1 MAKLKK
7 GDRIILPSVRP
18 FHWNKKGKMDVFL
31 GKNATIQS
39 VYDKTDTLQQ
49 ITFVTDDNIV
59 SGPWQFLSTD
69 MEPIFQIGDI
79 VGLKKPFKIFRNFGK
94 KYDICDD
101 NGNCLAVDESE
112 IFKTQ
117 SNNNTMKAMKDAV
130 LAVAK
135 SLAKANNTVTT
146 LEIKTEL
153 RRDYPY
159 YFWTQ
164 KAVSDYMDQLAGDG
178 VFTYKDNGTYRIY
191 SLTKTKATAGPVS
204 KSIVSVT
211 TSTGGGIAK
220 VSGTVATKKAPVR
233 KSKNT
238 TSRATISRANVLK
251 LVTDPNFESMSIT
264 GIGTVTLVTVKSQ
277 KKSVQGYLTPS
288 KLSKLTHVKVSG
300 RVYEVK

>member
-1 MAKLKK
+1 MAKLIKV
-7 GDRIILPSVRP
+7 GDIIKLTSTRP
-18 FHWNKKGKMDVFL
+18 YHWAKNGAMDEFL
-31 GKNATIQS
+31 GKKVEVEYVSSPDKLGIQWITVKNAKSQRGI
-39 VYDKTDTLQQ
+39 
-49 ITFVTDDNIV
+49 
-59 SGPWQFLSTD
+59 PWSFLSSD
-69 MEPIFQIGDI
+69 IESYSNPYKIGDE
-79 VGLKKPFKIFRNFGK
+79 VVLVEPFKVFRLLPNNRL
-94 KYDICDD
+94 DICDSE
-101 NGNCLAVDESE
+101 GNCISVNRNQVKLKQTD
-112 IFKTQ
+112 
-117 SNNNTMKAMKDAV
+117 MKAMKDAV

-135 SLAKANNTVTT
+135 SLAKANNTMTT

-164 KAVSDYMDQLAGDG
+164 KVVSDYMDQFAGDG

-220 VSGTVATKKAPVR
+220 VSGAVATKKAAVK

-238 TSRATISRANVLK
+238 VSRANVLK
-251 LVTDPNFESMSIT
+251 LVTGPNFESMSIT
-264 GIGTVTLVTVKSQ
+264 GIGIVTLVTVKSQ

-300 RVYEVK
+300 KVYEVK

>member
-1 MAKLKK
+1 MAKLIKV
-7 GDRIILPSVRP
+7 GDIIKLTSTRP
-18 FHWNKKGKMDVFL
+18 YHWAKNGAMDEFL
-31 GKNATIQS
+31 GKKVEVEYVSSPDKLGIQRITVKNAKSQRGI
-39 VYDKTDTLQQ
+39 
-49 ITFVTDDNIV
+49 
-59 SGPWQFLSTD
+59 PWSFLSSD
-69 MEPIFQIGDI
+69 IESYSNPYKIGDE
-79 VGLKKPFKIFRNFGK
+79 VVLVEPFKVFRLLPNNRL
-94 KYDICDD
+94 DICDSE
-101 NGNCLAVDESE
+101 GNCISVNRNQVKLKQTD
-112 IFKTQ
+112 
-117 SNNNTMKAMKDAV
+117 MKAMKDAV

-164 KAVSDYMDQLAGDG
+164 KVVSDYMDQFAGDG

-238 TSRATISRANVLK
+238 ISRANVLK

-264 GIGTVTLVTVKSQ
+264 GIGIVTLVTVKSQ

-300 RVYEVK
+300 KVYEVK

>member
-1 MAKLKK
+1 MAKLIKV
-7 GDRIILPSVRP
+7 GDIIKLTSTRP
-18 FHWNKKGKMDVFL
+18 YHWAKNGAMDEFL
-31 GKNATIQS
+31 GKKVEVEYVSSPDKLGIQWITVKNAKSQRGI
-39 VYDKTDTLQQ
+39 
-49 ITFVTDDNIV
+49 
-59 SGPWQFLSTD
+59 PWSFLSSD
-69 MEPIFQIGDI
+69 IESYSNPYKIGDE
-79 VGLKKPFKIFRNFGK
+79 VVLVEPFKVFRLLPNNRL
-94 KYDICDD
+94 DICDSE
-101 NGNCLAVDESE
+101 GNCISVNRNQVKLKQTD
-112 IFKTQ
+112 
-117 SNNNTMKAMKDAV
+117 MKAMKDAV

-164 KAVSDYMDQLAGDG
+164 KVVSDYMDQFAGDG

-220 VSGTVATKKAPVR
+220 VSGAVATKKAAVK

-238 TSRATISRANVLK
+238 VSRANVLK
-251 LVTDPNFESMSIT
+251 LVTGPNFESMSIT
-264 GIGTVTLVTVKSQ
+264 GIGIVTLVTVKSQ

-300 RVYEVK
+300 KVYEVK

>member
-1 MAKLKK
+1 MAELKVGEFWTAIVPVK
-7 GDRIILPSVRP
+7 VIRDLGNGMVDVHTEEGD
-18 FHWNKKGKMDVFL
+18 
-31 GKNATIQS
+31 
-39 VYDKTDTLQQ
+39 
-49 ITFVTDDNIV
+49 
-59 SGPWQFLSTD
+59 
-69 MEPIFQIGDI
+69 
-79 VGLKKPFKIFRNFGK
+79 
-94 KYDICDD
+94 C
-101 NGNCLAVDESE
+101 
-112 IFKTQ
+112 FKTIVENLVTLKQ
-117 SNNNTMKAMKDAV
+117 IDMKAMKDAV

-238 TSRATISRANVLK
+238 TSRATISRSNVLK

-277 KKSVQGYLTPS
+277 KKSIQGYLTPS
-288 KLSKLTHVKVSG
+288 KLSKLTHIKVSG
-300 RVYEVK
+300 KVYEVK